1 MADFNDLLSQAA
13 GTPSTQPS
21 MSLLDEK
28 KAAVSL
34 AADEKKASMGGT
46 GLSDYDMA
54 TGRMYG
60 QVPQNVSE
68 VERDLMTMDAS
79 NLYGKYG
86 NAASSLLAQRNAAN
100 RQVTQD
106 ATSDWNGTLSQ
117 VGTDVNDLV
126 TGLGQSLG
134 SWASLGVNL
143 VNKDAGVAMA
153 TGVADAAEWANSLQ
167 SDERQGRRNVAESLN
182 RLDDQDILAQ
192 MEKDIETDGELI
204 AKLNVIGR
212 QSYAAVANATEDSTN
227 VIGGSINA
235 LGSLLAAG
243 PVSKLIGGVGKL
255 AVANNTGRAT
265 VLAAE
270 MGNPAAR
277 AAVAVG
283 ANAPI
288 LTAIGSLEA
297 GGAYQQITADVMGR
311 DFDTLYAESPQFRE
325 LVDGGME
332 PADAQIQVA
341 SDAGKMAAAI
351 TAPLAAATGILV
363 RGFEGN
369 PFARTS
375 ATQMLSNLF
384 REPTEEAIQGGTSQL
399 AQNYAESKTANE
411 NQDLVENVGRQ
422 IGEGALY
429 SVGSTAVT
437 QLPNAA
443 AQVASTASKTA
454 MNALRAS
461 AAART
466 KANEATSP
474 VSDEAVAAAVAEATA
489 NAAQDEQAMHQAV
502 ASMEG
507 TDEQKDRAST
517 YVNTVMDAIKFSEED
532 LLAASPNRLIRSV
545 LNGSQNR
552 LEAVQRLSDMVANTE
567 PDSPEH
573 LRAGFALYEM
583 LGPLQNALE
592 TNAEQADAVLPDSPV
607 GKALAGYEA
616 VLSGI
621 QNSPKVIKALQQM
634 QAAVERRAA
643 QPTAEINDA
652 TVETTVGQQAAQ
664 DTIAIA
670 QVAPDKA
677 NLRATEQVLF
687 QVSQGK
693 LQVTPQQKAA
703 LDSTVALLR
712 AAQAADVEAVQ
723 LGLSDKTS
731 KVTRNIQSE
740 DGEKGKSALQHSQDI
755 MSAWK
760 AGNLDLA
767 RDRLVH
773 LGELVQH
780 MQNKVSALNAHV
792 AAGNPNAD
800 GLRYQALTSDRKWV
814 SSNLKM
820 FVNFGS
826 KKSIQQAQQIG
837 SDATFLANV
846 FNGLATAFPNLGVP
860 HINAT
865 PLDSSLNAPADE
877 VMSAY
882 KASRAN
888 APAVDATTTV
898 PAETLTQTGYES
910 LSDEDLN
917 SQLNAAHDAL
927 IANPRDRQ
935 LREIFDALD
944 EEMLRREEAAAAK
957 IQQEELEEEQA
968 ERERQARRNQEVRE
982 SSAETAV
989 VPSEQGTPSSRTESG
1004 PNVVPSTDEQ
1014 TKILLQEAHIA
1025 FTEGEGEAAKNAARA
1040 AFPEGL
1046 TVQDN
1051 GRFGFFYFKTPNGN
1065 DLAGSFALAN
1075 DGSVIRNFDVRSSTN
1090 TSGTSEVRVLRTLA
1104 KNLQLAYPN
1113 LNELVAQRVT
1123 GVRSG
1128 NAEFLRFSVKNGKL
1142 TVVDRA
1148 PARYEDGDP
1157 RAPEAWNTPLG
1168 KSAPQSA
1175 PADTSVPAQVVEPA
1189 PVETAEPAEE
1199 QINSEP
1205 AVEDATRRA
1214 GTIMENIHDR
1224 APRDSELVWAQDG
1237 VPPVAND
1244 RFTPNAAQ
1252 QAVID
1257 ETHSFIEMVFD
1268 ADLPKTPV
1276 MLAAFNS
1283 PDDKLQAYFDE
1294 ADGVVVL
1301 PPKLFLALH
1310 NGENDPY
1317 YDQALHVYAHEV
1329 LHAVESSKFTAVL
1342 AKFNQEY
1349 AAASPAGKAIFD
1361 AYAMTFPAG
1370 KERDSEIV
1378 SELAGAFFTQSAALR
1393 KNFPVTSNLFLS
1405 ALSGETVAEPVEV
1418 TATTSSGTGLSV
1430 LYPDLMGEDNNFIKA
1445 FDLPKEQLTRTIG
1458 TEEPLSFIQDALQNS
1473 LTLGNL
1479 LGHVPKKDFNKD
1491 VAAAYQSYLK
1501 LGDGI
1506 LEKLNE
1512 NLQAFLD
1519 GEYAGTTRRDLL
1531 INNKAFTTGRG
1542 TDLLGEDIAKF
1553 SSAKTLNLTEV
1564 TGGTLAYNNEL
1575 VQMAVLASLQWLLTA
1590 EQRETQLD
1598 AEDIADFLKIDAE
1611 EVLPSWVELY
1621 NTGLDQTEAKR
1632 ALAAKI
1638 KQYWG
1643 VVDKKTGRKG
1653 YTEGIPESMAAE
1665 IIRVLV
1671 DNGGLG
1677 YTREIIVLPPS
1688 EESDKPRKRT
1698 VARLIPPALEKPSK
1712 DSLGSPLL
1720 AYSTAIEDAVM
1731 VTPVERTYIGE
1742 DQIPSVA
1749 QKQLRNPDVDNTPQQ
1764 KQVIENEQK
1773 TPYFVNTKMVSLYM
1787 ALGRDNLIDLFGSP
1801 ERGRVFNV
1809 NHAKTVE
1816 GRNRNIIAAFD
1827 QLMGTVSEVQ
1837 GVARVAGQSI
1847 ESVPI
1852 RFEFNMTRVARA
1864 QMLGRYSPQAS
1875 KLVREAI
1882 LPTRA
1887 TLNMENLDHR
1897 NGFMLGV
1904 AQAIGLSVHKMLPK
1918 DAIAKAAALVTG
1930 DGALVEVRTL
1940 LGDFLAGYSTP
1951 TTADIAE
1958 IELNPELTQKI
1969 KAAFAKAKKPVTEL
1983 ALHALM
1989 ELAWLDKQDARGR
2002 SQFQT
2007 SLYLEA
2013 DGITN
2018 GPVNAMVLL
2027 AKGAFS
2033 TEELRN
2039 FAKGGL
2045 FFGRGQMSFNEHF
2058 VHTDDKDLYQTS
2070 TDKLKEFMADLN
2082 KELATNKKGQEQM
2095 KNLLALMD
2103 LFIPDLE
2110 YKDGVLTLER
2120 GIAKNP
2126 LTITIYGS
2134 SQRGIANKLTG
2145 ILTDAI
2151 YERMSLLAEAR
2162 AVNPQASIADAMFD
2176 GDTAKAAVFT
2186 SSLANL
2192 ITNEITRTKKNGLV
2206 VKLNRSD
2213 RDDAPINPQTFT
2225 FNAVELK
2232 NLRSNMRH
2240 LLVAPMDKAIS
2251 QTVGETTLV
2260 SATLIRQATQAQ
2272 SIILESVFK
2281 KEIAAETERLK
2292 KTDKWRTT
2300 DSLTQAELNRI
2311 KKNMAHLSPFVKTPT
2326 QTFYIAGKQSVDLD
2340 DLRYG
2345 EALDGS
2351 YESPAAISGPRNA
2364 GVAGIP
2370 FMVIGTGD
2378 AQMMQNISVDP
2389 NAPTGTLKIFDG
2401 MNMPLDQI
2409 QEGSRVANKAVWD
2422 SWMGNT
2428 LKAVHDSFANFMKDA
2443 PLGNYDADTRKALTR
2458 ALFPPEFRD
2467 VVVSDK
2473 DILAKLEHVLHMLNW
2488 SQKSVEARHRA
2499 MARAGAAIDQMASAG
2514 APYFHKGNDAD
2525 AIPAG
2530 YNDEQIVTHLNLLYA
2545 EELAKLNAEPEVTSR
2560 LTKEVMALGT
2570 KREGVYE
2577 FNSEDIRNISKA
2589 IKLPEGQDG
2598 VLRDVV
2604 SSLATKGYTMVV
2616 GPAANIRKYI
2626 KDTGSVGTGDRQVD
2640 GEIKGFTNI
2649 AEKKIYSLNPST
2661 ETMVHELVHAATF
2674 ETILAFFNGDALH
2687 PQTKAAVKRIG
2698 VLMDQFLS
2706 MEGELVQPNA
2716 ALQQSYADAV
2726 AAIRSWQNDR
2736 GLPAAERNAGALNE
2750 FMAWNL
2756 SNQELI
2762 RLGQRTQASKLA
2774 RIVHSVLKAVR
2785 SLFWGKH
2792 RVPTPAKDMFT
2803 NLRFN
2808 SAIIMRSNPTTAQ
2821 RFVSGVTFQN
2831 SQYGNNDRLSEINKA
2846 FNTSVARY
2854 LGTTVQPGEVAP
2866 SDAVDTGIV
2875 NALRVSDSFQANG
2888 FVMSQQEATT
2898 FRNIVTALST
2908 EAALDSNALTLA
2920 QKLYAHVTKQL
2931 TVEHFMKDA
2940 ESTNPAD
2947 RYYAQRKFDSI
2958 MGTNL
2963 VELDLKGRSTLM
2975 PAFLALATVNDEFRA
2990 VLAQIDMPASLK
3002 LEERSL
3008 DAALTNTGRSMM
3020 DSLGNRMAGISS
3032 ADKSVK
3038 QAVDALQQHIAEQVQ
3053 NREMFI
3059 DQLASKAGRG
3069 IDRAN
3074 EIIVEKATLL
3084 ADTIGAKGDALNQE
3098 GRNAVTRAIG
3108 ASAQALSILTSNERG
3123 EFAAQGIT
3131 AAMNQVKGFAP
3142 IRALLNDF
3150 VGRTIS
3156 NAGVYDLI
3164 KGVRSMVQQARQQFR
3179 EDLPQTIASKF
3190 SRELTKQEW
3199 ASLFRSIGKTD
3210 LAVLRAF
3217 FSKADIRNMLT
3228 SASDLQKRVS
3238 TLETYIQNADPTHY
3252 ALYQEKMTQLATY
3265 MNTGVQGRSLLRN
3278 AEAISRLLNENTQE
3292 NFFRKDKDFVAAV
3305 DQLVTL
3311 YALQDL
3317 SQEDKDVLAAMSRD
3331 EATGLD
3337 FVIDYLV
3344 GQRAEE
3350 QAKMSPAALLNHYK
3364 GYIPQENLQGVSMV
3378 IGSSR
3383 DHAKLLSRSYVRVGS
3398 YRGGAAE
3405 RLRNQDVHYYFAPV
3419 AARAAFEQGIMQN
3432 VRQSVSGVDANTG
3445 YSLSPTAG
3453 RVTEP
3458 TKVKILARSMRTD
3471 RTQTEALMP
3480 IFDENDNVVAVER
3493 SLDPVVMER
3502 VAGEQHLANAIGVW
3516 RGRQHEEATAGEYN
3530 RTLVDRLKE
3539 MLDADMAKSAS
3550 NINQYVDL
3558 FGPIED
3564 PVIADAVKLMSPE
3577 TRAYAQKVF
3586 GPEFMVRKDMLL
3598 DVLGERNA
3606 SIGDAWTG
3614 ITRWSPETQEAV
3626 RELAQSV
3633 FGNKAY
3639 QKLVNSERAV
3649 QGVVSDIRTLIVVK
3663 SVVIPMANLM
3673 SNVYQLISRGV
3684 PLKSILRGMPRKV
3697 AEVDSYIR
3705 TRRRQI
3711 EVEAELRAAVG
3722 NVVAERRL
3730 KAEWQSIQ
3738 DGHKRLSIWPLIQAG
3753 EFSSI
3758 SDAQVSREDLN
3769 LTQGRLAEFIEG
3781 AVNKLPAPIATMG
3794 RYGLITKDT
3803 ALFKALQK
3811 SVEYGDF
3818 LAKAVLFDDL
3828 TKRKQMSKK
3837 EALGRITEEYV
3848 NYDRLSGRFR
3858 GTLEKLGVIWFYNF
3872 KLRTSKVALSTIR
3885 NNPLHALLAMA
3896 APAPEMFGSVG
3907 LPILDNV
3914 FTKAA
3919 DGSLVFSIGPGQGFS
3934 ALGLN
3939 PWVNLTQ

>member
-1 MADFNDLLSQAA
+1 MADLNDLLSQAA

-79 NLYGKYG
+79 NLYWKYG
-86 NAASSLLAQRNAAN
+86 SAASELLAQRNAAN

-106 ATSDWNGTLSQ
+106 ATSDWNGTASQ
-117 VGTDVNDLV
+117 IGTDANDFL

-134 SWASLGVNL
+134 GLAALGVGL
-143 VNKDAGVAMA
+143 VNDDAGTAMA
-153 TGVADAAEWANSLQ
+153 SGLADAGEWANSLQ
-167 SDERQGRRNVAESLN
+167 SNERQGRRNVAESLN
-182 RLDDQDILAQ
+182 RLDAQDIQAQ
-192 MEKDIETDGELI
+192 MEKDVETDGELM
-204 AKLNVIGR
+204 ASLKAIGR
-212 QSYAAVANATEDSTN
+212 QSYSAVANATEDDTN
-227 VIGGSINA
+227 LIGGSIQA
-235 LGSLLAAG
+235 LGSLLAVG
-243 PVSKLIGGVGKL
+243 PVSKGVKAAGTL
-255 AVANNTGRAT
+255 AVSNNTGRAT

-270 MGNPAAR
+270 LGNPAAR
-277 AAVAVG
+277 AAVA
-283 ANAPI
+283 AAKSAPI
-288 LTAIGSLEA
+288 LTAIGGLEA

-351 TAPLAAATGILV
+351 TAPIAAATGTLV
-363 RGFEGN
+363 KGFEGN
-369 PFARTS
+369 PLARTS
-375 ATQMLSNLF
+375 ASQMLANLF
-384 REPTEEAIQGGTSQL
+384 KEPVEEAIQGGTSQL
-399 AQNYAESKTANE
+399 AQNYAESQTANE
-411 NQDLVENVGRQ
+411 NQGLTENVGRQ

-429 SVGSTAVT
+429 SVGSTAVI

-454 MNALRAS
+454 MNALQAS
-461 AAART
+461 AAARV

-517 YVNTVMDAIKFSEED
+517 YVNTVMDAIKFSEDD

-552 LEAVQRLSDMVANTE
+552 LEAVQRLTDMVASTE

-652 TVETTVGQQAAQ
+652 TVETTDGLQAAQ

-740 DGEKGKSALQHSQDI
+740 DGEKGKSALQHSQGI

-792 AAGNPNAD
+792 AAGNPNAK
-800 GLRYQALTSDRKWV
+800 GISYEALTSDRKWV
-814 SSNLKM
+814 PSNLKM

-826 KKSIQQAQQIG
+826 KKSVQQAQQIG
-837 SDATFLANV
+837 SDAAFLSNV
-846 FNGLATAFPNLGVP
+846 FNGLVTAFPDLGVS
-860 HINAT
+860 HVNVT

-882 KASRAN
+882 KASRAK
-888 APAVDATTTV
+888 APVADTTTV
-898 PAETLTQTGYES
+898 APEETLTQTGYET

-917 SQLNAAHDAL
+917 AQLNDAFD
-927 IANPRDRQ
+927 AVRADPRNRQ
-935 LREIFDALD
+935 AREIFDALD
-944 EEMLRREEAAAAK
+944 EEMLRREDAAVAQN
-957 IQQEELEEEQA
+957 QQEKLEEEQA
-968 ERERQARRNQEVRE
+968 QQKRETTASNIVPTE
-982 SSAETAV
+982 SSV
-989 VPSEQGTPSSRTESG
+989 R
-1004 PNVVPSTDEQ
+1004 DEIQ
-1014 TKILLQEAHIA
+1014 SMIGLPYVELLQGIEDLLSDPVKSDIVEESEALTDLTDSLSSNRNEFLKAYQASRNDIRRMASPELIKRLDDRFKELHAFPKEAMDSAHI
-1025 FTEGEGEAAKNAARA
+1025 
-1040 AFPEGL
+1040 
-1046 TVQDN
+1046 
-1051 GRFGFFYFKTPNGN
+1051 N
-1065 DLAGSFALAN
+1065 DR
-1075 DGSVIRNFDVRSSTN
+1075 I
-1090 TSGTSEVRVLRTLA
+1090 
-1104 KNLQLAYPN
+1104 K
-1113 LNELVAQRVT
+1113 
-1123 GVRSG
+1123 
-1128 NAEFLRFSVKNGKL
+1128 FLRWVMRLQVEQNSRQGDLITGLESTPKEESQPSVQP
-1142 TVVDRA
+1142 VAEQPA
-1148 PARYEDGDP
+1148 PAEP
-1157 RAPEAWNTPLG
+1157 
-1168 KSAPQSA
+1168 
-1175 PADTSVPAQVVEPA
+1175 VEPA
-1189 PVETAEPAEE
+1189 PVDTVEAAAPQLNQDDTA
-1199 QINSEP
+1199 QVGSIL
-1205 AVEDATRRA
+1205 
-1214 GTIMENIHDR
+1214 ENIHDR
-1224 APRDSELVWAQDG
+1224 APHDSELVWSQDG

-1268 ADLPKTPV
+1268 ADLPKIPV

-1283 PDDKLQAYFDE
+1283 PDDKLQAYFDGV
-1294 ADGVVVL
+1294 DGVVVL
-1301 PPKLFLALH
+1301 PPKLFLALN
-1310 NGENDPY
+1310 NGEQDPY

-1329 LHAVESSKFTAVL
+1329 MHSIEGVNFADVL

-1361 AYAMTFPAG
+1361 TYAMTFPAG

-1393 KNFPVTSNLFLS
+1393 KNFPATSNLFLG
-1405 ALSGETVAEPVEV
+1405 ALSGETAAETVP
-1418 TATTSSGTGLSV
+1418 TTTSSGTGLSV

-1473 LTLGNL
+1473 LTLGKL

-1519 GEYAGTTRRDLL
+1519 GAYAGTTRRDLL
-1531 INNKAFTTGRG
+1531 INNKAFTTSKG

-1553 SSAKTLNLTEV
+1553 STAKTLNITEV
-1564 TGGTLAYNNEL
+1564 TGDTLAYNNEL

-1677 YTREIIVLPPS
+1677 YAREIIVLPPS
-1688 EESDKPRKRT
+1688 EKSDKPRKTT
-1698 VARLIPPALEKPSK
+1698 VARLIPPTLEKPSK

-1773 TPYFVNTKMVSLYM
+1773 TPYFVNAKMVSLYA
-1787 ALGRDNLIDLFGSP
+1787 ALGRDNLIDLFGFP

-1827 QLMGTVSEVQ
+1827 QLMGTISEVQ

-1864 QMLGRYSPQAS
+1864 QMLGRYNSQAS

-1887 TLNMENLDHR
+1887 TLNMENRDHR

-1930 DGALVEVRTL
+1930 DGALAEVRTL
-1940 LGDFLAGYSTP
+1940 LGDFLAGYTTP

-1958 IELNPELTQKI
+1958 IELNPELAQKI

-1989 ELAWLDKQDARGR
+1989 ELAWLDKQDANGR
-2002 SQFQT
+2002 TQFQT

-2027 AKGAFS
+2027 ATGAFT
-2033 TEELRN
+2033 TEQLRN

-2070 TDKLKEFMADLN
+2070 TDKLKEFMADFN

-2134 SQRGIANKLTG
+2134 SQGGIANKLTG
-2145 ILTDAI
+2145 ILIDAI
-2151 YERMSLLAEAR
+2151 YERMSLFAEAR
-2162 AVNPQASIADAMFD
+2162 AVNPQVSIADAMFD
-2176 GDTAKAAVFT
+2176 GDTAKAAVF
-2186 SSLANL
+2186 SNSLSEL
-2192 ITNEITRTKKNGLV
+2192 ITYKTYRTKKEGLV

-2213 RDDAPINPQTFT
+2213 RDDAPINPETFT

-2240 LLVAPMDKAIS
+2240 LLVAPMSDAIH
-2251 QTVGETTLV
+2251 QTVGESTMA
-2260 SATLIRQATQAQ
+2260 SATLIRQATQVQ

-2300 DSLTQAELNRI
+2300 DSFTQAELDRI

-2351 YESPAAISGPRNA
+2351 YESPAVISGPRNA
-2364 GVAGIP
+2364 GVAGTP
-2370 FMVIGTGD
+2370 FMVIGSGD

-2409 QEGSRVANKAVWD
+2409 QTGSVVANKAVWD
-2422 SWMGNT
+2422 SWMGNP
-2428 LKAVHDSFANFMKDA
+2428 LKAVHASFANFMKDA
-2443 PLGNYDADTRKALTR
+2443 PLGNYDEATRKALTR

-2467 VVVSDK
+2467 AVMSDK
-2473 DILAKLEHVLHMLNW
+2473 AILAKMEYILYAMDQA
-2488 SQKSVEARHRA
+2488 QKSVEARHRA
-2499 MARAGAAIDQMASAG
+2499 MARAGAAIDQMASAA

-2545 EELAKLNAEPEVTSR
+2545 EELAKLNAEPEATSR

-2577 FNSEDIRNISKA
+2577 FNSEDILNISKA

-2649 AEKKIYSLNPST
+2649 GEKKIYSLNPST

-2687 PQTKAAVKRIG
+2687 PETKAAVKRIG
-2698 VLMDQFLS
+2698 VLMDQFLN

-2726 AAIRSWQNDR
+2726 AAIKSWQNDR
-2736 GLPAAERNAGALNE
+2736 GLPTAERNAGALNE

-2756 SNQELI
+2756 SNQDLI

-2808 SAIIMRSNPTTAQ
+2808 SAIVMRSNPTTAQ
-2821 RFVSGVTFQN
+2821 RFTAGVTFQN
-2831 SQYGNNDRLSEINKA
+2831 SQYGDNDRLSKINAA

-2854 LGTTVQPGEVAP
+2854 LGTTVQPGEIAP
-2866 SDAVDTGIV
+2866 QDAKDIGIV
-2875 NALRVSDSFQANG
+2875 NSLRVAESFQANG
-2888 FVMSQQEATT
+2888 FNMSQQESTT
-2898 FRNIVTALST
+2898 FKSIVAALST

-2931 TVEHFMKDA
+2931 KVEHFMKDA
-2940 ESTNPAD
+2940 EGTNPAD

-3002 LEERSL
+3002 MEERSL
-3008 DAALTNTGRSMM
+3008 DAALTNTGRRMM

-3032 ADKSVK
+3032 ANKNVK
-3038 QAVDALQQHIAEQVQ
+3038 QAVDALQNHIAEQVQ

-3069 IDRAN
+3069 VDRAN

-3123 EFAAQGIT
+3123 EFAAKGIT

-3150 VGRTIS
+3150 VGRTMS

-3199 ASLFRSIGKTD
+3199 ASLFRGIGKTD

-3217 FSKADIRNMLT
+3217 FSKADIRKMLT

-3238 TLETYIQNADPTHY
+3238 TLETYIQNADPTHF

-3292 NFFRKDKDFVAAV
+3292 NFFLKDKDFVAAV

-3317 SQEDKDVLAAMSRD
+3317 TQEDKDVLAAMSRD

-3350 QAKMSPAALLNHYK
+3350 QSKMSPAAALNHYK
-3364 GYIPQENLQGVSMV
+3364 GYIPQENAPGVSMV
-3378 IGSSR
+3378 VGSSR

-3445 YSLSPTAG
+3445 YSLSPIAG

-3480 IFDENDNVVAVER
+3480 IFDENGNVVAVER

-3550 NINQYVDL
+3550 NSSQYVDL
-3558 FGPIED
+3558 FGSIED

-3614 ITRWSPETQEAV
+3614 NTRWSPETQEAV
-3626 RELAQSV
+3626 RQLAQSIW
-3633 FGNKAY
+3633 GNKAY

-3649 QGVVSDIRTLIVVK
+3649 QGVVSDLRTLIVVK
-3663 SVVIPMANLM
+3663 SVVVPMANLM
-3673 SNVYQLISRGV
+3673 SNVLQLISRGV

-3738 DGHKRLSIWPLIQAG
+3738 DGHKRLSIWPLIQAS

-3818 LAKAVLFDDL
+3818 LAKAILFDDL

-3837 EALGRITEEYV
+3837 EALGRITEEFV

-3858 GTLEKLGVIWFYNF
+3858 ATLENLGLLWFYNF
-3872 KLRTSKVALSTIR
+3872 KLRTTKVALSTIR

-3896 APAPEMFGSVG
+3896 VPAPEMFGSVG

-3914 FTKAA
+3914 FSKSA

>member
-1 MADFNDLLSQAA
+1 MADLNDLLSQAA

-60 QVPQNVSE
+60 RVPQNASD

-86 NAASSLLAQRNAAN
+86 SAASELLAQRNAAN
-100 RQVTQD
+100 RQVTND
-106 ATSDWNGTLSQ
+106 ATVGWNGNLSQ
-117 VGTDVNDLV
+117 FATDTNDLL
-126 TGLGQSLG
+126 TGFGQSLG
-134 SWASLGVNL
+134 GLAALGVGL
-143 VNKDAGVAMA
+143 VNDDAGTAMA
-153 TGVADAAEWANSLQ
+153 SGLADAAEWANSLQ
-167 SDERQGRRNVAESLN
+167 SNERQGRRNVAESLN
-182 RLDDQDILAQ
+182 RLDARDIQAQ
-192 MEKDIETDGELI
+192 MEKDIETDGELM
-204 AKLNVIGR
+204 ASLKAIGR
-212 QSYAAVANATEDSTN
+212 QSYSAVSNATEDDSN
-227 VIGGSINA
+227 LIGGSIQA

-243 PVSKLIGGVGKL
+243 PVAKGLKAAGGL
-255 AVANNTGRAT
+255 AVSNNTGRAT

-270 MGNPAAR
+270 MGNPAAS
-277 AAVAVG
+277 AAVAV
-283 ANAPI
+283 AENAPI
-288 LTAIGSLEA
+288 LTAIGGLEA

-311 DFDTLYAESPQFRE
+311 DFDTLYAESPEFRE
-325 LVDGGME
+325 LVDNGME

-341 SDAGKMAAAI
+341 SDAGRMAAAI
-351 TAPLAAATGILV
+351 TAPIAAATGTLV
-363 RGFEGN
+363 RGFEAN
-369 PFARTS
+369 PFARRS
-375 ATQMLSNLF
+375 ASQMISNLF

-399 AQNYAESKTANE
+399 AQNYAESQTANE
-411 NQDLVENVGRQ
+411 NQDLTENVGRQ

-437 QLPNAA
+437 QIPNAA
-443 AQVASTASKTA
+443 AQVASTASKAA
-454 MNALRAS
+454 MDALRAN
-461 AAART
+461 AEARN

-474 VSDEAVAAAVAEATA
+474 VSDETVAAAVQEATA

-567 PDSPEH
+567 ADSPEH

-643 QPTAEINDA
+643 QPTAEITDA
-652 TVETTVGQQAAQ
+652 TIETPIGQQAAQ
-664 DTIAIA
+664 DTIDIA

-712 AAQAADVEAVQ
+712 AAQAADVEAAQ
-723 LGLSDKTS
+723 LGLADKSS
-731 KVTRNIQSE
+731 KVTSNIQSE
-740 DGEKGKSALQHSQDI
+740 DGEKGKSALQHSQGI

-780 MQNKVSALNAHV
+780 MKNKVSALNAHV
-792 AAGNPNAD
+792 AAGNPNAN
-800 GLRYQALTSDRKWV
+800 GIGYEALTSDRKWV
-814 SSNLKM
+814 PSNLKM

-860 HINAT
+860 HIDVT

-882 KASRAN
+882 KASRAK

-898 PAETLTQTGYES
+898 PAETSTQTGYES

-917 SQLNAAHDAL
+917 AQLNDAFD
-927 IANPRDRQ
+927 AVRADPRDRQ
-935 LREIFDALD
+935 ARAIFDALD
-944 EEMLRREEAAAAK
+944 EEMTRREDIAAA
-957 IQQEELEEEQA
+957 QNQLEEEEEQA
-968 ERERQARRNQEVRE
+968 QPTQE
-982 SSAETAV
+982 T
-989 VPSEQGTPSSRTESG
+989 Q
-1004 PNVVPSTDEQ
+1004 
-1014 TKILLQEAHIA
+1014 
-1025 FTEGEGEAAKNAARA
+1025 
-1040 AFPEGL
+1040 
-1046 TVQDN
+1046 
-1051 GRFGFFYFKTPNGN
+1051 
-1065 DLAGSFALAN
+1065 
-1075 DGSVIRNFDVRSSTN
+1075 
-1090 TSGTSEVRVLRTLA
+1090 
-1104 KNLQLAYPN
+1104 
-1113 LNELVAQRVT
+1113 
-1123 GVRSG
+1123 
-1128 NAEFLRFSVKNGKL
+1128 
-1142 TVVDRA
+1142 
-1148 PARYEDGDP
+1148 
-1157 RAPEAWNTPLG
+1157 PEAQPV
-1168 KSAPQSA
+1168 AE
-1175 PADTSVPAQVVEPA
+1175 VPA
-1189 PVETAEPAEE
+1189 PVEPVETAPVDT
-1199 QINSEP
+1199 
-1205 AVEDATRRA
+1205 VEAAAPQLNQEDVTEDVTRRV
-1214 GTIMENIHDR
+1214 G
-1224 APRDSELVWAQDG
+1224 L
-1237 VPPVAND
+1237 
-1244 RFTPNAAQ
+1244 
-1252 QAVID
+1252 D
-1257 ETHSFIEMVFD
+1257 E
-1268 ADLPKTPV
+1268 
-1276 MLAAFNS
+1276 
-1283 PDDKLQAYFDE
+1283 
-1294 ADGVVVL
+1294 
-1301 PPKLFLALH
+1301 
-1310 NGENDPY
+1310 
-1317 YDQALHVYAHEV
+1317 
-1329 LHAVESSKFTAVL
+1329 
-1342 AKFNQEY
+1342 
-1349 AAASPAGKAIFD
+1349 
-1361 AYAMTFPAG
+1361 
-1370 KERDSEIV
+1370 
-1378 SELAGAFFTQSAALR
+1378 
-1393 KNFPVTSNLFLS
+1393 
-1405 ALSGETVAEPVEV
+1405 
-1418 TATTSSGTGLSV
+1418 
-1430 LYPDLMGEDNNFIKA
+1430 LYPNLMGEDNNFIKSFA
-1445 FDLPKEQLTRTIG
+1445 LPEEQLTRTIG
-1458 TEEPLSFIQDALQNS
+1458 TENPLEFIQSALKNS
-1473 LTLGNL
+1473 LSLTKL
-1479 LGHVPKKDFNKD
+1479 LGHVPTKDFNLD

-1501 LGDGI
+1501 LGEGI
-1506 LEKLNE
+1506 QQKLHE

-1519 GEYAGTTRRDLL
+1519 GEYVGTTHRYLL
-1531 INNKAFTTGRG
+1531 INNKKFTTGQG
-1542 TDLLGEDIAKF
+1542 NDLLGEDIAKF
-1553 SSAKTLNLTEV
+1553 STAKVLNITEV
-1564 TGGTLAYNNEL
+1564 SGDTLAYNDEL
-1575 VQMAVLASLQWLLTA
+1575 VQMAVLAAMQWMLTA
-1590 EQRETQLD
+1590 DQRVTPLD
-1598 AEDIADFLKIDAE
+1598 VEDVAEFLKIDQE
-1611 EVLPSWVELY
+1611 EVLDSWLELF

-1632 ALAAKI
+1632 ALANKI

-1643 VVDKKTGRKG
+1643 VVASKHGRKG

-1677 YTREIIVLPPS
+1677 QVSQVIELPPTT
-1688 EESDKPRKRT
+1688 EDGKPRNRT
-1698 VARLIPPALEKPSK
+1698 IARLIPPVLEKPSK

-1720 AYSTAIEDAVM
+1720 VYPTAIEDAVM
-1731 VTPVERTYIGE
+1731 INPVERTYIGE
-1742 DQIPSVA
+1742 GQIPEVA
-1749 QKQLRNPDVDNTPQQ
+1749 EKQLRNPDVNNTPQQ

-1773 TPYFVNTKMVSLYM
+1773 TPYFINVKMVSLYA
-1787 ALGRDNLIDLFGSP
+1787 ALGRDNLIALFGSP
-1801 ERGRVFNV
+1801 EQGRVFNT
-1809 NHAKTVE
+1809 NHAKSVE
-1816 GRNRNIIAAFD
+1816 GLNRGIIAGFD
-1827 QLMGTVSEVQ
+1827 QLMGTVSEAQ
-1837 GVARVAGQSI
+1837 GVARVAGQAI
-1847 ESVPI
+1847 EEVPI

-1864 QMLGRYSPQAS
+1864 QMLGRYVPQAN

-1882 LPTRA
+1882 LSTRA
-1887 TLNMENLDHR
+1887 MLNMNNPTHQ
-1897 NGFMLGV
+1897 NNFMLGV
-1904 AQAIGLSVHKMLPK
+1904 AQALGISVHKMLPK
-1918 DAIAKAAALVTG
+1918 DAIAKAEALVTG
-1930 DGALVEVRTL
+1930 EGALAEVRTL
-1940 LGDFLAGYSTP
+1940 LGDFLAGYTTP
-1951 TTADIAE
+1951 TTADIAA
-1958 IELNPELTQKI
+1958 IELNPQLVEKI
-1969 KAAFAKAKKPVTEL
+1969 KAAFAKAKEPVTPL

-1989 ELAWLDKQDARGR
+1989 ELAWLDKQNARGR

-2007 SLYLEA
+2007 SMYLEA

-2018 GPVNAMVLL
+2018 GPINAMVLL
-2027 AKGAFS
+2027 AKGVF
-2033 TEELRN
+2033 TVEWLRN
-2039 FAKGGL
+2039 VAKGGL
-2045 FFGRGQMSFNEHF
+2045 FFGRGQLSFNEHY
-2058 VHTDDKDLYQTS
+2058 VYTDDNDLYQTS
-2070 TDKLKEFMADLN
+2070 TDKLKEFTAALSA
-2082 KELATNKKGQEQM
+2082 ELAGNPEGLEQM
-2095 KNLLALMD
+2095 NNLLSLMD
-2103 LFIPDLE
+2103 LFVPDLE
-2110 YKDGVLTLER
+2110 YQGGVLTLKR

-2134 SQRGIANKLTG
+2134 GQGGIANKLTS

-2162 AVNPQASIADAMFD
+2162 AVNPQVSIADAMFD
-2176 GDTAKAAVFT
+2176 GDTAKAAVFGN
-2186 SSLANL
+2186 SLNKL
-2192 ITNEITRTKKNGLV
+2192 IAYKTYRTKKEGLV
-2206 VKLNRSD
+2206 VERNRSD
-2213 RDDAPINPQTFT
+2213 RGNAPINAETFT
-2225 FNAVELK
+2225 FNQVELK

-2240 LLVAPMDKAIS
+2240 LLVAPMSDAIH
-2251 QTVGETTLV
+2251 QTVGESTMA
-2260 SATLIRQATQAQ
+2260 SADLIRKATQVQ

-2281 KEIAAETERLK
+2281 KEVAAATERLK

-2300 DSLTQAELNRI
+2300 DFLSDAELNRI

-2326 QTFYIAGKQSVDLD
+2326 QTFYIAGKQSVDLGE
-2340 DLRYG
+2340 LRYG

-2351 YESPAAISGPRNA
+2351 YKSPAAVSGPANS

-2370 FMVIGTGD
+2370 FLVIGSGD

-2389 NAPTGTLKIFDG
+2389 NGPTGTLKIFDG

-2409 QEGSRVANKAVWD
+2409 ENGSAVANKAVWD
-2422 SWMGNT
+2422 SWMGNP
-2428 LKAVHDSFANFMKDA
+2428 LKAVHTSYSAFLKDA
-2443 PLGNYDADTRKALTR
+2443 PLGNYDEATRAALTR
-2458 ALFPPEFRD
+2458 ALMPPQMWKQK
-2467 VVVSDK
+2467 VSDAA
-2473 DILAKLEHVLHMLNW
+2473 LQEAMENVLTNLNNA
-2488 SQKSVEARHRA
+2488 QMSVEARHRA
-2499 MARAGAAIDQMASAG
+2499 MARVQVSVDQMAAG
-2514 APYFHKGNDAD
+2514 ATPHFREGNEAD

-2530 YNDEQIVTHLNLLYA
+2530 YNEEQVTTHLNLLYA
-2545 EELAKLNAEPEVTSR
+2545 EELAKLRAEPVATDR
-2560 LTKEVMALGT
+2560 LTKEIIDLGI
-2570 KREGVYE
+2570 KHESGVYE
-2577 FNSEDIRNISKA
+2577 FNSEDIRNISKT
-2589 IKLPEGQDG
+2589 IKLPDGQDG

-2604 SSLATKGYTMVV
+2604 SSLAAKGYMMVV

-2649 AEKKIYSLNPST
+2649 GEKKIYSLNPST

-2687 PQTKAAVKRIG
+2687 PETKAAVKRIG
-2698 VLMDQFLS
+2698 VLMDQFLG

-2716 ALQQSYADAV
+2716 ALQQAYNDAV

-2736 GLPAAERNAGALNE
+2736 GLPTAERNAGALNE

-2756 SNQELI
+2756 SNQDLI

-2808 SAIIMRSNPTTAQ
+2808 SAIVMRSNPTTAQ
-2821 RFVSGVTFQN
+2821 RFTAGVTFQN
-2831 SQYGNNDRLSEINKA
+2831 SQYGDNDRLSEINKA

-2854 LGTTVQPGEVAP
+2854 LGTTVQQGEVAP
-2866 SDAVDTGIV
+2866 SDAVNTGIV
-2875 NALRVSDSFQANG
+2875 NSLRVAESFQANG
-2888 FVMSQQEATT
+2888 FNMSQQESTT
-2898 FRNIVTALST
+2898 FKSIVAALST

-2990 VLAQIDMPASLK
+2990 VLAEIDMPASLK
-3002 LEERSL
+3002 LEDRTA
-3008 DAALTNTGRSMM
+3008 DAALTNAGRSMM
-3020 DSLGNRMAGISS
+3020 DSLGNRMAGISG
-3032 ADKSVK
+3032 ANKNVK
-3038 QAVDALQQHIAEQVQ
+3038 QAVDALQNHIAEQVQ

-3059 DQLASKAGRG
+3059 DQMASKAGRG
-3069 IDRAN
+3069 VDRAN
-3074 EIIVEKATLL
+3074 EIIVEYVTRLSDAL
-3084 ADTIGAKGDALNQE
+3084 GAKGDALNQE

-3108 ASAQALSILTSNERG
+3108 ASAQVLSILTSNERG
-3123 EFAAQGIT
+3123 EFAAQGVT
-3131 AAMNQVKGFAP
+3131 EAMNQVNGFAP
-3142 IRALLNDF
+3142 LRALLNDF
-3150 VGRTIS
+3150 VGRTKS
-3156 NAGVYDLI
+3156 NAGIYDLI
-3164 KGVRSMVQQARQQFR
+3164 KGVRSMMQQARQQFR
-3179 EDLPQTIASKF
+3179 EDLPETIASKF
-3190 SRELTKQEW
+3190 SRKLTKQEW

-3210 LAVLRAF
+3210 LASLRGHF
-3217 FSKADIRNMLT
+3217 NNTDIRKML
-3228 SASDLQKRVS
+3228 SDASNLQSRVS
-3238 TLETYIQNADPTHY
+3238 TLETYIQNADPTHF
-3252 ALYQEKMTQLATY
+3252 ALYQEKMAQLATY
-3265 MNTGVQGRSLLRN
+3265 MNTGVPGRNLLRN
-3278 AEAISRLLNENTQE
+3278 AEAIARLLNENTQD
-3292 NFFRKDKDFVAAV
+3292 NFFTKDADFVAAV
-3305 DQLVTL
+3305 DQLVTM

-3317 SQEDKDVLAAMSRD
+3317 SQADKDVLAAMVRS

-3337 FVIDYLV
+3337 FVVDYLV
-3344 GQRAEE
+3344 GQRKEE
-3350 QAKMSPAALLNHYK
+3350 QSKMSPAAALNHYK
-3364 GYIPQENLQGVSMV
+3364 GFIPQENAPGVSMV
-3378 IGSSR
+3378 VGSSR

-3405 RLRNQDVHYYFAPV
+3405 RLRNQDIHYYFAPV

-3458 TKVKILARSMRTD
+3458 TKVRILARSMKTD
-3471 RTQTEALMP
+3471 RTQSEALMP
-3480 IFDENDNVVAVER
+3480 VFDVNGNVVAVER

-3550 NINQYVDL
+3550 NSSQYVDL
-3558 FGPIED
+3558 FGSIED

-3577 TRAYAQKVF
+3577 TRAYVHQVF

-3598 DVLGERNA
+3598 DVLGERQA
-3606 SIGDAWTG
+3606 TVGDAWTG
-3614 ITRWSPETQEAV
+3614 NTRWSEATQTTV
-3626 RELAQSV
+3626 REVAQSV

-3639 QKLVNSERAV
+3639 QYLVNGERAV
-3649 QGVVSDIRTLIVVK
+3649 QGLVSDMRTLIVIK
-3663 SVVIPMANLM
+3663 SVVIPMTNLM
-3673 SNVYQLISRGV
+3673 SNMYQLASRGV
-3684 PLKSILRGMPRKV
+3684 PLKNIVGGMLRKV
-3697 AEVDSYIR
+3697 AEVNSYVS

-3711 EVEAELRAAVG
+3711 QVEAELRAAVG

-3758 SDAQVSREDLN
+3758 SDAQVSREDLE

-3781 AVNKLPAPIATMG
+3781 AVSKLPAPIVTLG

-3818 LAKAVLFDDL
+3818 LAKAILFDDL

-3837 EALGRITEEYV
+3837 EALDRITEEFV

-3858 GTLEKLGVIWFYNF
+3858 ATLENLGILWFYNF
-3872 KLRTSKVALSTIR
+3872 KLRITKVALSTIR
-3885 NNPLHALLAMA
+3885 NNPLYALLATA
-3896 APAPEMFGSVG
+3896 APAPELFGSVG
-3907 LPILDNV
+3907 LPTQDNI
-3914 FTKAA
+3914 FAKLA
-3919 DGSLVFSIGPGQGFS
+3919 DGSLDFSMGPGQGMN
-3934 ALGLN
+3934 APGLN
-3939 PWVNLTQ
+3939 PWMNLVQ